1 MESKR
6 FAVLKAVVVAAG
18 LSGALVVPAV
28 AKEQLIGTAV
38 YEARPQRDV
47 VEVGA
52 REGQFKAI
60 RFEVRNNDVEVLDLK
75 IVYGNGNS
83 EDIRVRQSF
92 KAGSSSRVIDLAGRQ
107 RAIRQIIVTY
117 AARGPARIQFFGV
130 EGTPVAAR
138 WEQLGCK
145 SVGFG
150 IDRDAI
156 RVGRGDGTFS
166 AIKLKV
172 RSAPIEIFDLKVVFG
187 NGKRQDIRVRSVIRP
202 GGETRAID
210 LVGGNRGI
218 DRVEMVYRSIPT
230 FKGKADVCVDGLQK

>member
-1 MESKR
+1 MGSR
-6 FAVLKAVVVAAG
+6 LGAALRAAVVAAG
-18 LSGALVVPAV
+18 VTCALVVPSV
-28 AKEQLIGTAV
+28 AKEQAIGTAV

-60 RFEVRNNDVEVLDLK
+60 RFEVRNNEVEVLDLK
-75 IVYGNGNS
+75 IVYGNGS
-83 EDIRVRQSF
+83 AEDIRVRQSF
-92 KAGSSSRVIDLAGRQ
+92 KPGQSSRVIDLAGRS

-130 EGTPVAAR
+130 EGAAAAAR
-138 WEQLGCK
+138 WDQLGCK

-150 IDRDAI
+150 VDRDVI
-156 RVGRGDGTFS
+156 KVGRNDGTFT

-172 RSAPIEIFDLKVVFG
+172 RSAPIEIFDLRVVFG
-187 NGKRQDIRVRSVIRP
+187 NGKRQDIRVRSVIKP

-210 LVGGNRGI
+210 LAGANRGI
-218 DRVEMVYRSIPT
+218 DRVELLYRSIPT
-230 FKGKADVCVDGLQK
+230 FKGKADVCVDGLQR